1 MATEEIELDGGTWSV
16 EISADG
22 ACHIRDQHGARI
34 HVSDS
39 HQSAAVHLAMA
50 ISKLR
55 EMRREIRDWQA
66 WGSKE

>member
-1 MATEEIELDGGTWSV
+1 MAREEIKLDGGVWSV
-16 EISADG
+16 EVIADDS
-22 ACHIRDQHGARI
+22 CHIRDQHGAMI
-34 HVSDS
+34 HASNG
-39 HQSAAVHLAMA
+39 HESAAVHLAMA

>member
-16 EISADG
+16 EILDG
-22 ACHIRDQHGARI
+22 GCSHIRDQHGAMI
-34 HVSDS
+34 HASNG